1 MQLKNIMTE
10 NVATVS
16 PEDSLQKAAQIMK
29 EKNVGAVPVCK
40 GDKPVGIVTDRDIS
54 IRATAEGKNETT
66 SVKDVM
72 SSDIIKAS
80 PEMSV
85 KEAAELMAQKQ
96 IRRLPVSQNNSLQGI
111 VSLGDLAVESK
122 TDTEAAE
129 ALTSISIPSKPQN

>member
-85 KEAAELMAQKQ
+85 KEAVELMAQKQ